1 MFSGLS
7 NYLKK
12 ILPKRLFYRALL
24 IVAIPVL
31 VLQLVITIVFF
42 DSLWIKTNKGMTRT
56 LVNEISTFIEAYESE
71 QENKQELLDLFS
83 IFLDLNI
90 EFTNNEKLQ
99 NTDTERWFSPIDRTL
114 RRELK
119 SKFGLNEYWFDTT
132 SYKELIDLRIKYEDG
147 YFKFLVPKDR
157 VASSSARIF
166 ALWIT
171 VPAIIMVII
180 SLIFLK
186 NQTRPITNLARAA
199 ERFGKGENI
208 EEFKPSGALEIRQ
221 AGHEFD
227 KMRKRI
233 ERHIN
238 QRTEMLSGISH
249 DLRTPLTRMKLQLAF
264 IKDKETVNKLTED
277 INEMEKML
285 NEYLQFTSS
294 SYVEKDEMFNLSE
307 LISEV
312 IEKYNNENI
321 SQNLFNGVNNAFAE
335 KAGDGVNILT
345 KEVDTLPNIAKNY
358 SEENVSWVAVGDEN
372 YGEGSSREHAAME
385 PRFRGCKVVLVK
397 SFARIHEANLKK
409 QGILP
414 LVFEDKNDYEKI
426 EQFDKMTIGSLKDIA
441 VDTPV
446 EIILEKENGETET
459 IEANHSLSEDQIAWF
474 FAGSALNYI
483 KSK

>member
-1 MFSGLS
+1 M
-7 NYLKK
+7 
-12 ILPKRLFYRALL
+12 
-24 IVAIPVL
+24 
-31 VLQLVITIVFF
+31 
-42 DSLWIKTNKGMTRT
+42 
-56 LVNEISTFIEAYESE
+56 
-71 QENKQELLDLFS
+71 
-83 IFLDLNI
+83 
-90 EFTNNEKLQ
+90 
-99 NTDTERWFSPIDRTL
+99 
-114 RRELK
+114 
-119 SKFGLNEYWFDTT
+119 
-132 SYKELIDLRIKYEDG
+132 
-147 YFKFLVPKDR
+147 PKDR

-233 ERHIN
+233 ERHLN

-312 IEKYNNENI
+312 IELSLI
-321 SQNLFNGVNNAFAE
+321 HIDAA
-335 KAGDGVNILT
+335 
-345 KEVDTLPNIAKNY
+345 
-358 SEENVSWVAVGDEN
+358 DE
-372 YGEGSSREHAAME
+372 
-385 PRFRGCKVVLVK
+385 
-397 SFARIHEANLKK
+397 
-409 QGILP
+409 
-414 LVFEDKNDYEKI
+414 
-426 EQFDKMTIGSLKDIA
+426 
-441 VDTPV
+441 
-446 EIILEKENGETET
+446 
-459 IEANHSLSEDQIAWF
+459 
-474 FAGSALNYI
+474 
-483 KSK
+483 